1 MPDHKLLVF
10 TGPIDAFFASQGMPK
25 LEYRS
30 IIFEVRKLAFKGLNG
45 NGDVALIF
53 IHAKPNFG
61 QLGSA
66 SLLFKVHKENFG
78 IRQPLS
84 LPQKTKTL
92 NKNFLLVLKI
102 KAVK

>member
-10 TGPIDAFFASQGMPK
+10 TGPIDAYFASQGMPK

-30 IIFEVRKLAFKGLNG
+30 IIFEVRNLAFKGLNG

-61 QLGSA
+61 QLRTRITISIFFFANPLNCSNGISPILGA
-66 SLLFKVHKENFG
+66 HKY
-78 IRQPLS
+78 
-84 LPQKTKTL
+84 
-92 NKNFLLVLKI
+92 
-102 KAVK
+102 